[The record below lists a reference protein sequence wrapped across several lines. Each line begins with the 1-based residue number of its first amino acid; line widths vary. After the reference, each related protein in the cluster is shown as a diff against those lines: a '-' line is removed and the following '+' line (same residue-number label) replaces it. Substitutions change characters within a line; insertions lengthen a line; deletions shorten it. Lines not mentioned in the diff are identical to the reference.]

1 MPRHVFMV
9 QTECV
14 AGQEKVFNEWYD
26 QVHVPDVLAVPGF
39 VRAQRFET
47 VGGLRGEMPER
58 RFLAIYEF
66 EADDP
71 AVAMAEL
78 RKAMRTMNI
87 DPSLDMDKIVA
98 FGYREL
104 GPAVEAT
111 P

>member
-1 MPRHVFMV
+1 MLSELQIV
-9 QTECV
+9 QLRRVELEHT
-14 AGQEKVFNEWYD
+14 
-26 QVHVPDVLAVPGF
+26 LARVVI

-47 VGGLRGEMPER
+47 VGGLRGEMPAN

-71 AVAMAEL
+71 AVAMADL
-78 RKAMRTMNI
+78 RKAMRTMHI

-98 FGYREL
+98 FGYAER
-104 GPAVEAT
+104 GPAVEA

>member
-1 MPRHVFMV
+1 MARHILVV

-14 AGQEKVFNEWYD
+14 PGQEKVFHEWYD

-78 RKAMRTMNI
+78 RKAMRTMHI
-87 DPSLDMDKIVA
+87 DASLDTDKIVA
-98 FGYREL
+98 FGYAEL
-104 GPAVEAT
+104 GPAREANS
-111 P
+111 